1 MPRYASIIQQQHMY
15 LKLKA
20 AKLHFSM
27 NRSPFSL
34 KWGFSLTAKKEAHWK
49 KGTLLKVHFVALSFK
64 HLDTTTDANGSSL
77 VFFLSSSAWDFVAW
91 KARGCFLSLLPK
103 AKHFTLFC
111 QSKYLE
117 ATREAK
123 QKWEHPSQR
132 MELSL
137 PTHYVRWSGLQKNTP
152 FTSFKIPSFVFCSIL
167 FEHCSLLNRKE
178 VVLLHKIPF

>member
-34 KWGFSLTAKKEAHWK
+34 KWGFALKAKKEAHWK
-49 KGTLLKVHFVALSFK
+49 KGTLLKVHFVAQSFK
-64 HLDTTTDANGSSL
+64 HLDTTDANGSSL

-103 AKHFTLFC
+103 ALHIVLPIEISWGHPGGQTEMGASITTNGAKLANPLC
-111 QSKYLE
+111 QMI
-117 ATREAK
+117 RII
-123 QKWEHPSQR
+123 
-132 MELSL
+132 
-137 PTHYVRWSGLQKNTP
+137 KNTS
-152 FTSFKIPSFVFCSIL
+152 FTRYFMCFVL
-167 FEHCSLLNRKE
+167 FYLDI
-178 VVLLHKIPF
+178 VVY

>member
-34 KWGFSLTAKKEAHWK
+34 KWGFALAAKKEAHWK
-49 KGTLLKVHFVALSFK
+49 KGTLLKVHFVAQSFK

-137 PTHYVRWSGLQKNTP
+137 PTHYVRWSGL
-152 FTSFKIPSFVFCSIL
+152 
-167 FEHCSLLNRKE
+167 
-178 VVLLHKIPF
+178 